1 MSDFNEC
8 SLTRRDQKYQK
19 HPNMFPIFIQFDDFT
34 SVFSEP
40 GSRTRFSEPGEMRI
54 NLRRGGIKYIKQIH
68 TFFQFLVSLMVSRQ
82 SSENC
87 DQNCGEE
94 GSKMFEKWN

>member
-40 GSRTRFSEPGEMRI
+40 GSQTRFSEPC
-54 NLRRGGIKYIKQIH
+54 
-68 TFFQFLVSLMVSRQ
+68 
-82 SSENC
+82 SENC

>member
-8 SLTRRDQKYQK
+8 SLTRRDQTYQK
-19 HPNMFPIFIQFDDFT
+19 HPNIFIQFDDFT

-40 GSRTRFSEPGEMRI
+40 GSRTRFSEPGELRA
-54 NLRRGGIKYIKQIH
+54 NLRRGGIKIKQIH

-87 DQNCGEE
+87 DQNCGEK